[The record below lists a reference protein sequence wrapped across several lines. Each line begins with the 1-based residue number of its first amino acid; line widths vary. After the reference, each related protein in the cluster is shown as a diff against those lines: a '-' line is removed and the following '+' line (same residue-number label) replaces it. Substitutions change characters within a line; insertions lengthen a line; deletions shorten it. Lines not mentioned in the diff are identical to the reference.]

1 LAKSR
6 YYKRLITW
14 LTTDVMTENDYTIAW
29 GLYAFAALGCLLV
42 WFLMTRWMWRYLREP
57 LVVIVAVLLFTP
69 TLIDPA
75 KDVYAPAI
83 AVSALDLMFKV
94 GSNVWRA
101 ASDLV
106 MYGMIALGIYV
117 LFALIR
123 WPLEKSWKARHP
135 QPSAEP
141 VAEDEQYDGTN
152 ELYGRPPAT
161 AVNANAR
168 ARVEPRL

>member
-1 LAKSR
+1 
-6 YYKRLITW
+6 
-14 LTTDVMTENDYTIAW
+14 MTENDYTIAW

-101 ASDLV
+101 VSDLV
-106 MYGMIALGIYV
+106 MYGMIALGIYL

-141 VAEDEQYDGTN
+141 VAEDEQHDGTN

-161 AVNANAR
+161 AVNHNAR